1 MNTGSKKRFMIF
13 IAIIGWFALILQFYL
28 ITRKTALTGFST
40 GKLVT
45 NYFSYFTILSNIFA
59 IVSITVQLMA
69 PSGKLGKFFSGSS
82 VQSAIALYIAIVGI
96 VYNTVLRFVWDFE
109 GWDRVANE
117 LLHVVVPVLYFI
129 YWYLYV
135 PKGTLKWKQSIVWL
149 IFPLIYIIYSLIRG
163 PIADWYPYFF
173 INVKQLGYST
183 AYTYMFF
190 VFVAFL
196 VVGLLIVWIDG
207 RMGKKKVAG

>member
-1 MNTGSKKRFMIF
+1 MNTAGKKRFMFF
-13 IAIIGWFALILQFYL
+13 ISIIGWFALILQFYL
-28 ITRKTALTGFST
+28 ITQKTGLTGFST

-59 IVSITVQLMA
+59 VVCVTVQLLTPA
-69 PSGKLGKFFSGSS
+69 GSISKFFSGIG

-109 GWDRVANE
+109 GWDKVANE
-117 LLHVVVPVLYFI
+117 LLHVIDPVLYLI
-129 YWYLYV
+129 YWYIYV
-135 PKGTLKWKQSIVWL
+135 PKGELKWKQSVVWL

-173 INVKQLGYST
+173 INVKELGYST
-183 AYTYMFF
+183 AFTYMFF
-190 VFVAFL
+190 VFIAFL
-196 VVGLLIVWIDG
+196 VAGLLIVWIDG
-207 RMGKKKVAG
+207 RLGRRVAV